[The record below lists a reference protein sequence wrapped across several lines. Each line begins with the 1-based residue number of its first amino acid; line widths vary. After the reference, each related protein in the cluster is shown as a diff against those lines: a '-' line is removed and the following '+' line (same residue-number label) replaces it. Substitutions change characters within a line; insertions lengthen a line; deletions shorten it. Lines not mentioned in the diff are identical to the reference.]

1 MEKESSNFLV
11 DYQLKEVYV
20 QTWWSSFITS
30 LNYITSDII
39 KKKRSFLIG
48 VFSIYLV
55 VSFITFLKSVIDISP
70 IVFLNVGQE
79 QAGIFDFEIYA
90 S

>member
-39 KKKRSFLIG
+39 KKKSSFFIG

>member
-39 KKKRSFLIG
+39 KKKCSFLIG

>member
-39 KKKRSFLIG
+39 KKKCSFFIG

-55 VSFITFLKSVIDISP
+55 VSFISFLKSVIDISP
-70 IVFLNVGQE
+70 IVFLNVGHE

>member
-39 KKKRSFLIG
+39 KKKRSFFIG

-55 VSFITFLKSVIDISP
+55 VSFISFLKSVIDISP

>member
-39 KKKRSFLIG
+39 KKKCSFFIG
-48 VFSIYLV
+48 VFSICLV

>member
-39 KKKRSFLIG
+39 KKKRSFFIG

>member
-1 MEKESSNFLV
+1 MENESSNFLV

>member
-39 KKKRSFLIG
+39 KKKRSFFIG

-55 VSFITFLKSVIDISP
+55 VSFISFLKSVIDISP
-70 IVFLNVGQE
+70 IVFLNVGHE

>member
-20 QTWWSSFITS
+20 QTWWSSFIKS

-39 KKKRSFLIG
+39 KKKRSFFIG